1 MEYSRLILNFDKP
14 IPTKSGRRVSDI
26 WHELLEKRQDMK
38 TAELNNDEDTRV
50 LSAIRIN
57 ELEDDLGLMITP
69 FPFLSEPETDR

>member
-1 MEYSRLILNFDKP
+1 MILNFDKP